1 MIYTLTLNKAIYQFS
16 KGMYFNSFGEE
27 LSKKAINLLDTPD
40 MKIYHYKASTIKA
53 RLTVD
58 IEPDDE
64 IGTIHLD
71 ITSNQKKTAKG
82 IKKELEKILKDY

>member
-1 MIYTLTLNKAIYQFS
+1 MAYTLTLSKDIYQFS
-16 KGMYFNSFGEE
+16 KGMYFHAFGED
-27 LSKKAINLLDTPD
+27 LRKKAINILDTPD
-40 MKIYHYKASTIKA
+40 MKIYYYKASTIKA

-58 IEPDDE
+58 IKPDDE

-71 ITSNQKKTAKG
+71 IISNKKKTAKV